1 MNKKKKYGI
10 LRLLEISGE
19 KKTALIISGLLSIT
33 AAVLQT
39 FPFIAVY
46 KIIREYIEKGIPDQ
60 HEILLWSAVAA
71 GSVFISMLLSAG
83 TFTIS
88 HVCAFRI
95 LHNLRIKIAEHLA
108 VLPLGYYARVR
119 SGEIKQIFDENV
131 PLIEL
136 FIAHKI
142 PEFLMT
148 VAVII
153 FLGVVFFLIDPI
165 LATVSIF
172 IYMLAY
178 WLQIKIYSDHDM
190 KKEISVFFDVKE
202 KISASA
208 VEFVRGLPVLKMFSH
223 SAESFQGLRDTVME
237 YRNHALS
244 FAVKGSRGFILFT
257 ILMNCSMFFIFP
269 VVMARY
275 SGVMDTDF
283 QLIMNAVFFTIL
295 SNAVLPPMLKI
306 MNIGGTMMTIIE
318 GISRIDLILAEQPLP
333 VPEHPQQPEGN
344 EIEFKNVSFSYQ
356 GRDRTVENI
365 SFTVKEGQT
374 LAIVGPSGSGKS
386 TLLALAARFYD
397 PASGTVMLG
406 GVDLR
411 QMTEESIMNKT
422 SIVFQNSFMFRDTLR
437 ENIRAGKKDATDEEI
452 MKAVRLAECT
462 EIVEKIGLDTVIG
475 EGGTELSGGE
485 QQRINIAR
493 SILKNAPVLLL
504 DEISSALDPHN
515 QLKIVKALENLK
527 KGKTQIIVAH
537 RLESIINA
545 DHIALLD
552 SGRIIAAGTHE
563 SLMQNCAEYREMW
576 KLYQETISWKI
587 TERMN

>member
-223 SAESFQGLRDTVME
+223 SAESF
-237 YRNHALS
+237 
-244 FAVKGSRGFILFT
+244 
-257 ILMNCSMFFIFP
+257 
-269 VVMARY
+269 
-275 SGVMDTDF
+275 
-283 QLIMNAVFFTIL
+283 
-295 SNAVLPPMLKI
+295 
-306 MNIGGTMMTIIE
+306 
-318 GISRIDLILAEQPLP
+318 
-333 VPEHPQQPEGN
+333 
-344 EIEFKNVSFSYQ
+344 
-356 GRDRTVENI
+356 
-365 SFTVKEGQT
+365 
-374 LAIVGPSGSGKS
+374 
-386 TLLALAARFYD
+386 
-397 PASGTVMLG
+397 
-406 GVDLR
+406 
-411 QMTEESIMNKT
+411 
-422 SIVFQNSFMFRDTLR
+422 
-437 ENIRAGKKDATDEEI
+437 
-452 MKAVRLAECT
+452 
-462 EIVEKIGLDTVIG
+462 
-475 EGGTELSGGE
+475 
-485 QQRINIAR
+485 
-493 SILKNAPVLLL
+493 
-504 DEISSALDPHN
+504 
-515 QLKIVKALENLK
+515 
-527 KGKTQIIVAH
+527 
-537 RLESIINA
+537 
-545 DHIALLD
+545 
-552 SGRIIAAGTHE
+552 
-563 SLMQNCAEYREMW
+563 
-576 KLYQETISWKI
+576 
-587 TERMN
+587 

>member
-131 PLIEL
+131 LLIEL